1 MKKVILA
8 ILLSV
13 FLCPLFFGKVYAE
26 SVPNEFNDIY
36 SGVFSSIDGETRTL
50 LESVGVSESD
60 FSSLLNL
67 SPGSLFKL
75 IKELFGKTMGEKAS
89 LFGACLMLVILI
101 RLFSSFMSSSHLK
114 DAAENIGAV
123 FLVFTLTVSSSAI
136 ADSCVRAL
144 SLTKDF
150 LLILIPVL
158 GTILAFS
165 GNELSALS
173 VNTGVFA
180 FAEGIS
186 VLFSDIIV
194 PLTVIGAALGAAA
207 AISPVS
213 GIEKFSSLINRL
225 ITAVMGFV
233 SGIFAAV
240 LSIRGVIAGAQDTMT
255 LRGLRFMINGSVP
268 VVGSAIG
275 DALGSLT
282 AGIGLIK
289 NGAAILGVLAVVF
302 INLPSL
308 CSLMIWK
315 LMMFLLSLAA
325 EMFEIKKIP
334 AFISV
339 FTSVFN
345 VITAVMLFN
354 AFLFI
359 IALAIIITVK
369 TGG

>member
-1 MKKVILA
+1 MKKFTFA

-13 FLCPLFFGKVYAE
+13 LILPFFSGFVSAE
-26 SVPNEFNDIY
+26 NISDEFEEIY
-36 SGVFSSIDGETRTL
+36 SGVFSSIDGETRSL
-50 LESVGVSESD
+50 LESAGVSEAD

-67 SPGSLFKL
+67 SPNGLYGV
-75 IKELFGKTMGEKAS
+75 IKELFGKTAGEKAS
-89 LFGACLMLVILI
+89 LFGMCLVLIILI

-114 DAAENIGAV
+114 EAAENIGSV
-123 FLVFTLTVSSSAI
+123 FLVFSLIVSSSAI
-136 ADSCVRAL
+136 ADSCVSAL
-144 SLTKDF
+144 MLTKNF
-150 LLILIPVL
+150 MLTLIPVL
-158 GTILAFS
+158 GAILAFS

-173 VNTGVFA
+173 VNTSVFA

-194 PLTVIGAALGAAA
+194 PLTVVGAALGAAA

-213 GIEKFSSLINRL
+213 GIEKFSALVNRL

-275 DALGSLT
+275 DALGSLS
-282 AGIGLIK
+282 AGLGLIK
-289 NGAAILGVLAVVF
+289 NSAAILGVLAVAF

-308 CSLMIWK
+308 CSLIIWK
-315 LMMFLLSLAA
+315 LMMYLLSLAA
-325 EMFEIKKIP
+325 EMFEIKKISG
-334 AFISV
+334 FISV
-339 FTSVFN
+339 FTSIFN
-345 VITAVMLFN
+345 VIIAVMLFN

-359 IALAIIITVK
+359 ISLAIIITVK